1 MKNYYFYKAKS
12 YVLRAMCKI
21 RNSKL
26 TTHGSWLTALLI
38 LSPFLSFSQK
48 NIELDIVI
56 PERWQI
62 DTIYLTND
70 IMDYD
75 WWKRFEDPTLDS
87 LIMVA
92 LSNNYNLQSIE
103 ATLEKSRLLYQQSK
117 SAFYPNLSLD
127 AQYDLSETSLN
138 YYEETSSDQYRT
150 NGYLNAGLNATWE
163 IDVFGKNRNTVRS
176 NKKSYLATEAS
187 YQDAI
192 FNLCAQVATVYFN
205 LRSYQQ
211 QLIVANQNIASEKN
225 ILDITIARYESGLGT
240 QLDVSQA
247 KSVYYNTLAT
257 IPRLDAYITQC
268 VNNLAILLGTYPS
281 NLKDSFNDISELP
294 SIRHIVNVG
303 IPADVIRNRPD
314 VRQAELNI
322 EAQAASIGATKADF
336 YPKFKITGSF
346 GYLSHDLEK
355 FFNNESMMF
364 QLTPSISWN
373 LFSGMEVRKS
383 VQMAEISLDESI
395 DNYNNVILNAIQEV
409 ETEMSN
415 YANALKTIE
424 MGQQVVEQG
433 NKTLELSIDLYK
445 RGLGTFTNVLDAQR
459 TVLSDQN
466 YLVNAWNSALL
477 ALVRLYTA
485 LGGGN

>member
-1 MKNYYFYKAKS
+1 MKSQQSTDNGQQSSSTSLGFGLLS
-12 YVLRAMCKI
+12 LVLLFIFPLRSSA
-21 RNSKL
+21 
-26 TTHGSWLTALLI
+26 
-38 LSPFLSFSQK
+38 QK
-48 NIELDIVI
+48 EIDLEISI
-56 PERWQI
+56 PEKWQI

-70 IMDYD
+70 ITDYD
-75 WWKRFEDPTLDS
+75 WWTRFEDPTLDS

-150 NGYLNAGLNATWE
+150 NGYLNAGLNAPWE
-163 IDVFGKNRNTVRS
+163 IDVFGKNRDNVKA

-187 YQDAI
+187 YQNAI
-192 FNLCAQVATVYFN
+192 MNLCAQVATVYFN

>member
-1 MKNYYFYKAKS
+1 MKISQQTTDNGQQSSSTSLAFGLLS
-12 YVLRAMCKI
+12 LVL
-21 RNSKL
+21 L
-26 TTHGSWLTALLI
+26 
-38 LSPFLSFSQK
+38 FLFPLRSSAQK
-48 NIELDIVI
+48 EIDLEVII
-56 PERWQI
+56 PEKWQI
-62 DTIYLTND
+62 DTIYLNNNIT
-70 IMDYD
+70 DYD
-75 WWKRFEDPTLDS
+75 WWTRFEDSTLDS
-87 LIMVA
+87 LIAVA

-103 ATLEKSRLLYQQSK
+103 ATLEKSRLSYQQSK
-117 SAFYPNLSLD
+117 SAFYPSLSLD

-163 IDVFGKNRNTVRS
+163 IDVFGKNRDNVKA

-187 YQDAI
+187 YQNAI
-192 FNLCAQVATVYFN
+192 MNLCAQVATVYFN

-336 YPKFKITGSF
+336 FPKFKITGSF
-346 GYLSHDLEK
+346 GYLSHDLDE

-364 QLTPSISWN
+364 QVTPSISWN
-373 LFSGMEVRKS
+373 LFSGMEVRKA
-383 VQMAEISLDESI
+383 VQISEIALEECI

-466 YLVNAWNSALL
+466 YLVSAWNSALL

-485 LGGGN
+485 LGGTWE

>member
-1 MKNYYFYKAKS
+1 MKRSQQSTVNSQQPSSTSLAFGLLS
-12 YVLRAMCKI
+12 LIILFLFPLRSSA
-21 RNSKL
+21 
-26 TTHGSWLTALLI
+26 
-38 LSPFLSFSQK
+38 QK
-48 NIELDIVI
+48 DIDLEIVI
-56 PERWQI
+56 PEKWQI
-62 DTIYLTND
+62 DSIYLTNN
-70 IMDYD
+70 ITHYD
-75 WWKRFEDPTLDS
+75 WWKRFEDSTLDS
-87 LIMVA
+87 LIAVA
-92 LSNNYNLQSIE
+92 LNNNYNLQSIE
-103 ATLEKSRLLYQQSK
+103 ATLEKSRVLYQQSK
-117 SAFYPNLSLD
+117 SAFYPSLSID
-127 AQYDLSETSLN
+127 AQYDLSRTSLN
-138 YYEETSSDQYRT
+138 YYEIATEEEYRD
-150 NGYLNAGLNATWE
+150 NSYLNAGFNATWE
-163 IDVFGKNRNTVRS
+163 IDVFGKNRNIVKA
-176 NKKSYLATEAS
+176 NKNSYFATEAS
-187 YQDAI
+187 YQNAI
-192 FNLCAQVATVYFN
+192 MNLCSQVATVYFN

-211 QLIVANQNIASEKN
+211 QLIVANQNITSEKN

-268 VNNLAILLGTYPS
+268 INELAILLGTYPS
-281 NLKDSFNDISELP
+281 TLKDSFNNVSELP
-294 SIRHIVNVG
+294 SIRHLVNVG

-346 GYLSHDLEK
+346 GYLSHDLEN
-355 FFNNESMMF
+355 FFNNESQML

-373 LFSGMEVRKS
+373 LFSGMEVRKN
-383 VQMAEISLDESI
+383 VQMAEITLEEYI

-485 LGGGN
+485 LGGYWE

>member
-1 MKNYYFYKAKS
+1 MKISQQTTDNGQQSSSTSLAFGLLS
-12 YVLRAMCKI
+12 LVL
-21 RNSKL
+21 L
-26 TTHGSWLTALLI
+26 
-38 LSPFLSFSQK
+38 FLFPLRSSAQK
-48 NIELDIVI
+48 EIDLEVII
-56 PERWQI
+56 PEKWQI
-62 DTIYLTND
+62 DTIYLNNNIT
-70 IMDYD
+70 DYD
-75 WWKRFEDPTLDS
+75 WWTRFEDPTLDS
-87 LIMVA
+87 LIAVA

-103 ATLEKSRLLYQQSK
+103 ATLEKSRLSYQQSK
-117 SAFYPNLSLD
+117 SAFYPSLSLD

-163 IDVFGKNRNTVRS
+163 IDVFGKNRDNVKA

-187 YQDAI
+187 YQNAI
-192 FNLCAQVATVYFN
+192 MNLCAQVATVYFN

-346 GYLSHDLEK
+346 GYLSHDLDE

-364 QLTPSISWN
+364 QVTPSISWN
-373 LFSGMEVRKS
+373 LFSGMEIRKA
-383 VQMAEISLDESI
+383 VQMSEIALEECI

-466 YLVNAWNSALL
+466 YLVSAWNSALL

-485 LGGGN
+485 LGGTWE

>member
-1 MKNYYFYKAKS
+1 MKKRQQTTVNGQQSSSTSLAIGLLS
-12 YVLRAMCKI
+12 LVL
-21 RNSKL
+21 L
-26 TTHGSWLTALLI
+26 
-38 LSPFLSFSQK
+38 FLFPLRSSAQK
-48 NIELDIVI
+48 EIDLEVII
-56 PERWQI
+56 PEKWQI

-70 IMDYD
+70 ITDYD
-75 WWKRFEDPTLDS
+75 WWTRFEDSTLDS
-87 LIMVA
+87 LIAVA

-103 ATLEKSRLLYQQSK
+103 ATLEKSRLSYQQSK
-117 SAFYPNLSLD
+117 SAFYPSLSLD

-163 IDVFGKNRNTVRS
+163 IDVFGKNRDNVKA

-187 YQDAI
+187 YQNAI
-192 FNLCAQVATVYFN
+192 MNLCAQVATVYFN

-247 KSVYYNTLAT
+247 KSVYYNTLAS

-346 GYLSHDLEK
+346 GYLSHDLDE

-364 QLTPSISWN
+364 QVTPSISWN
-373 LFSGMEVRKS
+373 LFSGMEIRKA
-383 VQMAEISLDESI
+383 VQMSEIALEECI
-395 DNYNNVILNAIQEV
+395 DNYNNIVLNAIQEV

-466 YLVNAWNSALL
+466 YLVSAWNSALL

-485 LGGGN
+485 LGGTWE

>member
-1 MKNYYFYKAKS
+1 MKISQQTTVNGQQSSSTSLAFGLLS
-12 YVLRAMCKI
+12 LVL
-21 RNSKL
+21 L
-26 TTHGSWLTALLI
+26 
-38 LSPFLSFSQK
+38 FLFPLRSSAQK
-48 NIELDIVI
+48 EIDLEVII
-56 PERWQI
+56 PEKWQI
-62 DTIYLTND
+62 DTIYLNNNIT
-70 IMDYD
+70 DYD
-75 WWKRFEDPTLDS
+75 WWTRFEDSTLDS
-87 LIMVA
+87 LIAVA

-103 ATLEKSRLLYQQSK
+103 ATLEKSRLSYQQSK
-117 SAFYPNLSLD
+117 SAFYPSLSLD

-150 NGYLNAGLNATWE
+150 NGYLNAGLNATWG
-163 IDVFGKNRNTVRS
+163 IDVFGKNRDNVKA

-187 YQDAI
+187 YQNAI
-192 FNLCAQVATVYFN
+192 MNLCAQVATVYFN
-205 LRSYQQ
+205 LRSYQP

-346 GYLSHDLEK
+346 GYLSHDLDE

>member
-1 MKNYYFYKAKS
+1 MRKNRIMKISQQTTDNGQQSSSTSLAFGLLSLVLLFLIPLRSSAQKEIDLEVIIPKS
-12 YVLRAMCKI
+12 
-21 RNSKL
+21 
-26 TTHGSWLTALLI
+26 
-38 LSPFLSFSQK
+38 
-48 NIELDIVI
+48 
-56 PERWQI
+56 WQI
-62 DTIYLTND
+62 DSIYLTNN
-70 IMDYD
+70 ITHYD

-92 LSNNYNLQSIE
+92 LNNNHNLQSIE

-117 SAFYPNLSLD
+117 SAFYPSLSLD

-163 IDVFGKNRNTVRS
+163 IDVFGKNRDNVRA
-176 NKKSYLATEAS
+176 NKKSYLATEAA
-187 YQDAI
+187 YHDAI
-192 FNLCAQVATVYFN
+192 LNLCAQVATVYFN

-211 QLIVANQNIASEKN
+211 QLIVANQNITSEKN
-225 ILDITIARYESGLGT
+225 ILDITIARYESGLGS

-257 IPRLDAYITQC
+257 VPRLDAYITQC
-268 VNNLAILLGTYPS
+268 INNLAVLLGTYPS
-281 NLKDSFNDISELP
+281 ELTNAFNNVSELP
-294 SIRHIVNVG
+294 SIRHLVNVG

-314 VRQAELNI
+314 IRQAELNI

-336 YPKFKITGSF
+336 YPKFNITGSF

-383 VQMAEISLDESI
+383 VQIAEIALEENI

-424 MGQQVVEQG
+424 MGQLVVEQG

-485 LGGGN
+485 LGGSWE

>member
-1 MKNYYFYKAKS
+1 MKERYHYIPLDFRLLS
-12 YVLRAMCKI
+12 LVL
-21 RNSKL
+21 L
-26 TTHGSWLTALLI
+26 
-38 LSPFLSFSQK
+38 FLFPMRSSAQK
-48 NIELDIVI
+48 EIDLEVTI
-56 PERWQI
+56 PEKWQI

-70 IMDYD
+70 ITDYD
-75 WWKRFEDPTLDS
+75 WWTRFEDPTLDS
-87 LIMVA
+87 LIAVA

-103 ATLEKSRLLYQQSK
+103 ATLEKSRLSYQQSK
-117 SAFYPNLSLD
+117 STFYPSLSLD

-163 IDVFGKNRNTVRS
+163 IDVFGKNRDNVKA

-187 YQDAI
+187 YQNAI
-192 FNLCAQVATVYFN
+192 MNLCAQVATVYFN

-346 GYLSHDLEK
+346 GYLSHDLDE

-364 QLTPSISWN
+364 QVTPSISWN
-373 LFSGMEVRKS
+373 LFSGMEIRKA
-383 VQMAEISLDESI
+383 VQMSEIALEECI

-466 YLVNAWNSALL
+466 YLVSAWNSALL

-485 LGGGN
+485 LGGTWE